1 MSTPKNHQSDLF
13 LWERISALMKDRC
26 INAKEIAEIAGVV
39 PSAVAK
45 WKTGG
50 KIGADKLQ
58 RIADHFG
65 ESVDW
70 LLGRSESKSHRS
82 GFLDSGQPDAPRIK
96 GDKLKIGSIET
107 REIVEYR
114 AVSREW
120 LEAEVAAMIELLP
133 TAPEGRGRLHLI
145 RRMLEMLFEL
155 QERCADVIK
164 GHKRSL
170 PTNSEGKEGGG
181 E

>member
-70 LLGRSESKSHRS
+70 LLGRSDSKRHF
-82 GFLDSGQPDAPRIK
+82 GAVLDSGTEIDLAGAGEKHVVREAPGTYGAPPGYHLTTWRPSWSTILGEMSDGEIMAEIRHGVERIE
-96 GDKLKIGSIET
+96 DKPRGPA
-107 REIVEYR
+107 R
-114 AVSREW
+114 AHQCHG
-120 LEAEVAAMIELLP
+120 LMDYLNEL
-133 TAPEGRGRLHLI
+133 ANR
-145 RRMLEMLFEL
+145 
-155 QERCADVIK
+155 
-164 GHKRSL
+164 
-170 PTNSEGKEGGG
+170 KEK
-181 E
+181 ES